1 MAEYIDP
8 GRTWTIMRR
17 YSTEDAEDGNME
29 RLATGQIMQRY
40 SPEDAEDVNMAGLAT
55 GRMEEVIG
63 DLVNACAVTPGRLL
77 YIIYNMVKWQSH
89 RRA

>member
-1 MAEYIDP
+1 MLEHIDP
-8 GRTWTIMRR
+8 GRTWRIMRR
-17 YSTEDAEDGNME
+17 YSTEDAEDVDME
-29 RLATGQIMQRY
+29 R
-40 SPEDAEDVNMAGLAT
+40 LAT

-77 YIIYNMVKWQSH
+77 YIIYSMVKWQSH